1 MKRGEAL
8 AVTLSVACLT
18 LGGTSPA
25 AATASTHIWA
35 PSTDV
40 QAFNVWHTTTDVYLA
55 AEQDASGGRVPPV
68 TNLGLTVGLLPFS
81 KLNLEV
87 GLDHKAGLGALDDYP
102 IYGNLKLGIP
112 EGALGKGSP
121 AFALGIFDLGT
132 QAGLTDD
139 NVAYLKVAETFA
151 FGGVSWGRFSLGCF
165 SGNEDLLLD
174 SQGASDN
181 QGILAAWERVCP
193 EVSEKL
199 WVCVEYVGTESAYGT
214 LNVGAS
220 WKCSDNVALLV
231 GYDGFN
237 NDELVDTATV
247 QIDIDL

>member
-1 MKRGEAL
+1 MTRSRVLPVAFAIAC
-8 AVTLSVACLT
+8 AVH
-18 LGGTSPA
+18 GGTSPA
-25 AATASTHIWA
+25 AATASTHVWA

-40 QAFNVWHTTTDVYLA
+40 QASNAWHVTTDVYLPV
-55 AEQDASGGRVPPV
+55 EKDAGGGRVPPV
-68 TNLGLTVGLLPFS
+68 TNVGLTVGLLPWS
-81 KLNLEV
+81 KLNLEI
-87 GLDHKAGLGALDDYP
+87 GLDAKAGLGALDDYP
-102 IYGNLKLGIP
+102 IYGNLKLGIA

-121 AFALGIFDLGT
+121 AVALGIFDIGT
-132 QAGLTDD
+132 KAGLTDD
-139 NVAYLKVAETFA
+139 NVAYLKIAETLA
-151 FGGVSWGRFSLGCF
+151 FGGVSWGRVSLGYF
-165 SGNEDLLLD
+165 SGNEELLLD
-174 SQGASDN
+174 AQGARDN
-181 QGILAAWERVCP
+181 RGILAAWERVCP

-247 QIDIDL
+247 QVDIDL